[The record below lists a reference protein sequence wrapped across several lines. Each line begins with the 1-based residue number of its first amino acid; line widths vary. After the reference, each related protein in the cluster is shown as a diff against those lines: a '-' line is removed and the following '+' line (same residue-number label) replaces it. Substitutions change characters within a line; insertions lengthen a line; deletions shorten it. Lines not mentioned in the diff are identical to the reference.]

1 LACRGGVED
10 DAHPGGVEGEVEEAT
25 EKCPEEPA
33 GDEGE
38 GGRLLKMKK
47 MLEGLQALASL
58 RESRVEWRRGRLAP
72 GAQVRSRLAMAM
84 VVVAGD
90 VCWGLYREE
99 EMVAAADLVEE
110 GGVVRVAGFDA

>member
-10 DAHPGGVEGEVEEAT
+10 DAQPGGVEGEVEEAT

-47 MLEGLQALASL
+47 MLEGCRS
-58 RESRVEWRRGRLAP
+58 WRP
-72 GAQVRSRLAMAM
+72 
-84 VVVAGD
+84 
-90 VCWGLYREE
+90 
-99 EMVAAADLVEE
+99 
-110 GGVVRVAGFDA
+110 

>member
-25 EKCPEEPA
+25 EKWPEEPA

-47 MLEGLQALASL
+47 MLEGCRS
-58 RESRVEWRRGRLAP
+58 WRP
-72 GAQVRSRLAMAM
+72 
-84 VVVAGD
+84 
-90 VCWGLYREE
+90 
-99 EMVAAADLVEE
+99 
-110 GGVVRVAGFDA
+110 